1 MKKLIFLLVI
11 IVFSFNGLKAQET
24 KNEIVLGLRVNP
36 SITWNQ
42 NSAPEAGFSLNVEN
56 GYTLNHTY
64 LSIGYSPVN
73 NVIYTFNEHWLTSF
87 ESKIPLAVVGVLGND
102 FKNNEAFWQ
111 AGIDVGL
118 NKGKAMAALL
128 IGSNF
133 SKYEPAFQLS
143 FTIPFDLS
151 LKKW

>member
-1 MKKLIFLLVI
+1 MKKIIFLLM
-11 IVFSFNGLKAQET
+11 IVLLSLRVVAQET

-42 NSAPEAGFSLNVEN
+42 NAAPEAGFSLNIEN

-87 ESKIPLAVVGVLGND
+87 PIAVVGVLGND

-118 NKGKAMAALL
+118 NQEKAMATLL

-133 SKYEPAFQLS
+133 SKYEPSFQLS